1 MFKSLCPVYFFA
13 LTFGGVL
20 ACLLWHIFSPLS
32 TFFSKFA
39 KVFRFGNSCALCA
52 RLPRQLRAGVS
63 YARMYVL
70 RAYYSCA
77 IFRRWGLPPFWVG
90 FSACFGGILW
100 GLFWGG
106 VVGERERQRRT
117 GKGERAQGRTANTA
131 NGAST
136 NGRTACPFSSVRQSY
151 LFSVDN
157 ICRMVGGILQP
168 NGNRKTANSMCPL
181 TLTPTPIFPNT
192 EYIRSV
198 GGFGNLPNGGGEF
211 RNRNHGFLLRSI
223 QTIDKFSRT
232 VGNFI
237 EDLLILSN
245 RAYFTWFRTALI
257 LVPAATIVTEVFLYN
272 I

>member
-1 MFKSLCPVYFFA
+1 MCYARVLVARVGGAGFGLPAFWWIFGRFGVGVRCRFRRLLWVGCRWWFWW
-13 LTFGGVL
+13 LFGGVCGWVYSL
-20 ACLLWHIFSPLS
+20 ALTRS
-32 TFFSKFA
+32 
-39 KVFRFGNSCALCA
+39 
-52 RLPRQLRAGVS
+52 RLTDSRKTAHGSRLAGVRLLAVGVRVGVGVRPS
-63 YARMYVL
+63 NL
-70 RAYYSCA
+70 
-77 IFRRWGLPPFWVG
+77 IFLALIIFTVWW
-90 FSACFGGILW
+90 
-100 GLFWGG
+100 
-106 VVGERERQRRT
+106 
-117 GKGERAQGRTANTA
+117 
-131 NGAST
+131 
-136 NGRTACPFSSVRQSY
+136 
-151 LFSVDN
+151 
-157 ICRMVGGILQP
+157 GGILQP

>member
-1 MFKSLCPVYFFA
+1 
-13 LTFGGVL
+13 
-20 ACLLWHIFSPLS
+20 
-32 TFFSKFA
+32 
-39 KVFRFGNSCALCA
+39 
-52 RLPRQLRAGVS
+52 
-63 YARMYVL
+63 
-70 RAYYSCA
+70 
-77 IFRRWGLPPFWVG
+77 
-90 FSACFGGILW
+90 
-100 GLFWGG
+100 
-106 VVGERERQRRT
+106 
-117 GKGERAQGRTANTA
+117 
-131 NGAST
+131 
-136 NGRTACPFSSVRQSY
+136 
-151 LFSVDN
+151 
-157 ICRMVGGILQP
+157 MVGGILQP

-245 RAYFTWFRTALI
+245 RAYFTWLRTALI

>member
-1 MFKSLCPVYFFA
+1 MAIPAHYARDCRVSCACVCACTPVRA
-13 LTFGGVL
+13 W
-20 ACLLWHIFSPLS
+20 ACV
-32 TFFSKFA
+32 TRVSKFA
-39 KVFRFGNSCALCA
+39 RDFSG
-52 RLPRQLRAGVS
+52 G
-63 YARMYVL
+63 
-70 RAYYSCA
+70 
-77 IFRRWGLPPFWVG
+77 GFWVFVSPVFGRFFAPVLGG
-90 FSACFGGILW
+90 FFGLLFGCGWVCVWVVFW

-106 VVGERERQRRT
+106 GVGGCSGRTRTATATAKRRT
-117 GKGERAQGRTANTA
+117 GARAHGNRKRRKRERAHGL
-131 NGAST
+131 
-136 NGRTACPFSSVRQSY
+136 PVFVRPSN
-151 LFSVDN
+151 LIFLALIIFTVW
-157 ICRMVGGILQP
+157 GGILQR

-192 EYIRSV
+192 EHIRSV

>member
-1 MFKSLCPVYFFA
+1 MRACVTRVLKFARLWAVGFGRVVTPLFWVVFAPVLGGF
-13 LTFGGVL
+13 FGG
-20 ACLLWHIFSPLS
+20 F
-32 TFFSKFA
+32 
-39 KVFRFGNSCALCA
+39 
-52 RLPRQLRAGVS
+52 
-63 YARMYVL
+63 
-70 RAYYSCA
+70 
-77 IFRRWGLPPFWVG
+77 RWGFCLPF
-90 FSACFGGILW
+90 W

>member
-1 MFKSLCPVYFFA
+1 MLIIAQFR
-13 LTFGGVL
+13 G
-20 ACLLWHIFSPLS
+20 LS
-32 TFFSKFA
+32 TEFSKKI

-52 RLPRQLRAGVS
+52 RLPRQLRVGAWVCLGVCAGVC
-63 YARMYVL
+63 YARIKV
-70 RAYYSCA
+70 RATLGGGFWARCNPPFLGCFRPRFGWV
-77 IFRRWGLPPFWVG
+77 FRRFSVG
-90 FSACFGGILW
+90 VLLAFL
-100 GLFWGG
+100 G
-106 VVGERERQRRT
+106 VVLGWVLGERERQRRT

>member
-1 MFKSLCPVYFFA
+1 MRVCTCYARIIVARF
-13 LTFGGVL
+13 FGGGG
-20 ACLLWHIFSPLS
+20 CPLWARFS
-32 TFFSKFA
+32 
-39 KVFRFGNSCALCA
+39 
-52 RLPRQLRAGVS
+52 
-63 YARMYVL
+63 
-70 RAYYSCA
+70 
-77 IFRRWGLPPFWVG
+77 PPFWVG
-90 FSACFGGILW
+90 FSACFGGSLW

-151 LFSVDN
+151 LFNVDN